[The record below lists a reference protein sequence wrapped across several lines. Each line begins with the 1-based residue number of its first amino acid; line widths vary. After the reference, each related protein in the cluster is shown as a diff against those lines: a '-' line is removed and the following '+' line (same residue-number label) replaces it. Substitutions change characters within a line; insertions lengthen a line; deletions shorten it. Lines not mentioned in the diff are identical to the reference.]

1 MRKIWTI
8 STAFGVTALII
19 GGAAA
24 VAWSPGAPDASAA
37 ENAAAQVLAA
47 DSLGVGGGTGRG
59 GRGGAGSGAADA
71 AGAAADEAAASA
83 AFDLQS
89 HRGGRGEW
97 TENSLHAFTRSL
109 ELGVST
115 LELDTRLTGDGAVI
129 VWHDTVMTAGK
140 CADTAPVVPDDA
152 DFPYAGSA
160 VASLSLAQIQTLD
173 CGYQQ
178 LSGYPEQV
186 NQPGS
191 RIVQLAD
198 VFDLLEDRAAE
209 GVRLNV
215 ETKVVEPGSAEMRAH
230 TRAVVDLIGS
240 SGLAGR
246 VTLQSFDWASLTLA
260 QRLAPGLELVALANG
275 ESWLQTGQ
283 PGASPHLGGL
293 DIDDFGGSVAHA
305 AAALGFDALSPT
317 YSTVTAQMIDD
328 AHGLGLTV
336 VPWTVSEPA
345 LMHALMD
352 LGVDGL
358 ITDYPTRLRT
368 VMAER
373 GLDLPLG
380 VTR

>member
-1 MRKIWTI
+1 MRKILTI
-8 STAFGVTALII
+8 STAFGVAALIA

-47 DSLGVGGGTGRG
+47 DSLNA
-59 GRGGAGSGAADA
+59 GAGGGAADA
-71 AGAAADEAAASA
+71 GGDAADAAAASA

-97 TENSLHAFTRSL
+97 TENSLDAFTRSL

-115 LELDTRLTGDGAVI
+115 LELDTRLTRDGAVI
-129 VWHDTVMTAGK
+129 VWHDAVMTVGK
-140 CADTAPVVPDDA
+140 CADTAPVVPGDA
-152 DFPYAGSA
+152 AYPYAGSA
-160 VASLSLAQIQTLD
+160 VATLNLDQIQTLD

-191 RIVQLAD
+191 RIVQLTD
-198 VFDLLEDRAAE
+198 VFEL
-209 GVRLNV
+209 VRERGADAVRFNI

-230 TRAVVDLIGS
+230 TRAVVDLIDA
-240 SGLAGR
+240 SGFADR
-246 VTLQSFDWASLTLA
+246 STLQSFDWASLTLA
-260 QRLAPGLELVALANG
+260 QQLAPDLGLVALANG
-275 ESWLQTGQ
+275 DGWLETGQ
-283 PGASPHLGGL
+283 PGASPHLGGV

-305 AAALGFDALSPT
+305 AAAQGFDALSPT
-317 YSTVTAQMIDD
+317 YSTVTAQMIAD
-328 AHGLGLTV
+328 AHDLGLAV

-358 ITDYPTRLRT
+358 ITDYPSRLRA

-373 GLDLPLG
+373 GLTLPVG
-380 VTR
+380 VVR